1 MPAAPRGSCE
11 DGLHFLLRGQY
22 AAPQETPPRTYT
34 QRYASPRAALQALR
48 LLAVGWGNVFVG
60 TSAVGRGSARSTVH
74 SAYAHLANV
83 CCRSPPA
90 HCGPPRA
97 PGRPRPGP
105 LHSTVPW
112 STGSLPPAPVHRQR
126 AGASAALPSAHC
138 PPFVRSTSHRKP
150 RREAQVRRR
159 AARGLWG
166 LIRRATSVNQSVHAR
181 TVSSA
186 SAVGAGHHACR
197 HAMMPTSTY
206 RVEP

>member
-74 SAYAHLANV
+74 RAYAHLANV
-83 CCRSPPA
+83 CCRYPPA

-97 PGRPRPGP
+97 PGRPRPRP

-126 AGASAALPSAHC
+126 AGASAAPPAVAWPSAALLAPQRARSARG
-138 PPFVRSTSHRKP
+138 PP
-150 RREAQVRRR
+150 ARR
-159 AARGLWG
+159 AATRG
-166 LIRRATSVNQSVHAR
+166 RAAATR
-181 TVSSA
+181 GR
-186 SAVGAGHHACR
+186 GAGRRPATPPCDHAPR
-197 HAMMPTSTY
+197 ALPPTLLACPAT
-206 RVEP
+206 